1 MTSFATYRLFNL
13 LFYSYIIIQN
23 NFPCLQ
29 FKRHV
34 FFSSQLLKT
43 DVFEGS
49 GWTDKVLM
57 KNQTVKIFGS
67 EKMQWRGEAFLI
79 SGT

>member
-1 MTSFATYRLFNL
+1 MIALF
-13 LFYSYIIIQN
+13 F
-23 NFPCLQ
+23 
-29 FKRHV
+29 
-34 FFSSQLLKT
+34 KT
-43 DVFEGS
+43 DAFEGS
-49 GWTDKVLM
+49 GWTNKVLV